1 MRNSAPFGDEG
12 KPVYITSETAELDHA
27 NESAVYSGN
36 ARGWQGGNYV
46 RAETIHIRQKES
58 QLSATGNVQSL
69 LYQVKKAGDS
79 STSTP
84 VFAAANEMYYDGNA
98 RTIRYVRAVD
108 IRQGQDRITGA
119 SALIYLNERNELIRT
134 DAETGVAVVQSG
146 RKAFAD
152 LAVYTA
158 VDDKLLL
165 RGRPA
170 RVEDVEK
177 GTAQGEELVI
187 FLNDNRV
194 SGEGK
199 SKVNP
204 SGRVRSSYK
213 VK

>member
-1 MRNSAPFGDEG
+1 
-12 KPVYITSETAELDHA
+12 
-27 NESAVYSGN
+27 
-36 ARGWQGGNYV
+36 
-46 RAETIHIRQKES
+46 
-58 QLSATGNVQSL
+58 
-69 LYQVKKAGDS
+69 
-79 STSTP
+79 
-84 VFAAANEMYYDGNA
+84 
-98 RTIRYVRAVD
+98 
-108 IRQGQDRITGA
+108 
-119 SALIYLNERNELIRT
+119 LIYLNERNELVRT
-134 DAETGVAVVQSG
+134 DAETGVAIVQSG

-158 VDDKLLL
+158 ADDKLLL

-170 RVEDVEK
+170 RVEDLEK
-177 GTAQGEELVI
+177 RTAQGEELVI